1 MPCREIVL
9 GIVAT
14 VIAVTRV
21 LGVKNPAYQ
30 AVAHLFVGGLAA
42 AWLIERERIYS
53 GLFILLCVVEVAA
66 FFAARLP

>member
-1 MPCREIVL
+1 MLYREIVL

-21 LGVKNPAYQ
+21 LGVKHPTYP

-42 AWLIERERIYS
+42 AWLTERERIYS
-53 GLFILLCVVEVAA
+53 GLFIILCVVEVVC
-66 FFAARLP
+66 FFAGILP